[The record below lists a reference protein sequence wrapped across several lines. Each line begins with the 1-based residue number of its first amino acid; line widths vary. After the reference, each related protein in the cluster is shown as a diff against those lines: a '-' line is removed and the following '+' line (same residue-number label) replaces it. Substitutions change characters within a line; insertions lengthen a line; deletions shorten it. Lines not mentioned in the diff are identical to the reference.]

1 MSLIFVDVEATFG
14 VACPNMQE
22 GGMTEFAAIEF
33 KSHKWFH
40 GKPSAICISDDPK
53 WWDLSLDT
61 EAMNCHPWYCV
72 FIEFERWLKQFEG
85 NPIFVSDNPAFDWQW
100 INYWF
105 WHTIQRNP
113 FGHSA
118 RRIGDFYAG
127 LVGDFRAASKW
138 KKLRITKHTHNPVDD
153 ATGNV
158 EAFER
163 MLKGERV

>member
-1 MSLIFVDVEATFG
+1 MSLFFVDCEANAPCPNLDGKGLTEFG
-14 VACPNMQE
+14 VVEYETRQ
-22 GGMTEFAAIEF
+22 
-33 KSHKWFH
+33 WFH
-40 GKPSAICISDDPK
+40 GRPFEIATDACPV
-53 WWDLSLDT
+53 WQ
-61 EAMNCHPWYCV
+61 EAFIEERGQWYMV
-72 FIEFERWLKQFEG
+72 FIELEKFLQQFT
-85 NPIFVSDNPAFDWQW
+85 PPFIFVSDNPAFDFQF

-105 WHTIQRNP
+105 WHTLKRNP

-138 KKLRITKHTHNPVDD
+138 KKLRVTKHTHNPVDD

-163 MLKGERV
+163 ILRGER